1 MAWGKNRRGSSA
13 SASSAPRPSSS
24 GGRRRPPG
32 EPTEQDIARSIQQ
45 SAVRVRV
52 TLQLAADSLSLRDVL
67 AAFERDLEA
76 RRGPAVSHS
85 LDVRVTLL
93 ECGLSSWQQL
103 VELQR
108 VVAALKRPSQ
118 PQHQQ
123 LAAKTTL
130 RHDAKYDE
138 WRLALGFA
146 RESEDALW
154 AFASS
159 LMLRLKSGGV
169 PARVLLPPHRLTLL
183 LASAFVEMGEREV
196 GEYRWEGRQTW
207 RQVVVEGVGEQRE
220 EIQRV
225 LLRGNSASVEDPLA
239 GLRYPELVPVVDDML
254 NGNKDARKPVVVI
267 LRGIPGSGKS
277 TLGREIAVICRE
289 RGVALTACSADFFFE
304 TPRGYVFDV
313 KKLGAAHSNCKGDF
327 TRAVRG
333 DMPRSQGG
341 GKQRRPHQHVV
352 LVDNTSTQRWEYE
365 PYEEIA
371 RSSGCRVHIMEMK
384 CPDVLTAYR
393 MGQRNSHGVPP
404 DKVVSMFMRWEDDA
418 RAHSFTPQFELAR
431 LTANPLSDGEV
442 GGVTYIGLFLD
453 EDAQQ
458 KMLAEIPL
466 VHPNKQADHVTLFYR
481 PNKQYTRDAELGTS
495 FTVRG
500 VEVVQDERGQTLRV
514 ELDEQLPLQVRN
526 KIPHI
531 TMSVKDGV
539 SASYSNEL
547 LDSKVVTRTTIDPPI
562 ELTAR
567 VGAAL
572 FVQNQRVIT
581 TSSPFAGEENVSSKT
596 SPICSRLFI
605 LYVNESDIMDC
616 AAEDTAEL
624 LWRAQVHHHLGSQSN
639 GRRMLCVQRT
649 QASASPSL
657 TVLLKRLQDQF
668 LLDPSSH
675 FDDVMEIHHPCSFP
689 EFECAISKY
698 LARCDTINQVKVVTT
713 QEELMQ
719 TTEEASETQRPL
731 QNAELGIIRVGLQG
745 NGVQTIALL
754 APACS
759 TISSVLDLMGVSI
772 DEESRSVNFGGMRA
786 LADAWSHIFGADDQQ
801 AVRRIDT
808 TLSGLRSSVVE
819 LCLTVPSET
828 ALIEVAELE
837 TKLSSVLEHK
847 QSVQCVVD
855 SCVPGQFYFN
865 LRNSS
870 SYTPVF
876 CVRITSRQKDSD
888 ETNTAAQLQ
897 LCEHHLRTS
906 REVCDIE
913 AYSVLTALLRAVL
926 LGRCGDLL
934 PSSCRLSSLIN
945 LVAEGLVLSYLGS
958 ICGADLRPTAED
970 VTSGRIIFA
979 LYGLLI
985 YLSTLCSE
993 GWTAALGDSILA
1005 LQGNEKAQKTWRNV
1019 LANVVQDC
1027 KSVLVSNRCAEEG
1040 LQEASLLDPH
1050 DHLRVLMLLMKPDI
1064 NEASGVTPVRRSI
1077 EVSSRSTWSQLHSLA
1092 GCDKLRHV
1100 AAMVLPQDDD
1110 DDCNGDSTEFFF
1122 CAPSLVARRVDVAAS
1137 SLAVVHRVIEKLH
1150 ALEDAGS
1157 DGALCFGE
1165 FVLRSETDVVGDEEG
1180 LADLN

>member
-52 TLQLAADSLSLRDVL
+52 TLQLAADSPSLRDVL

-76 RRGPAVSHS
+76 RRGPAVSRS
-85 LDVRVTLL
+85 LDVRVALL

-313 KKLGAAHSNCKGDF
+313 KKLGAAHSKCKGDF

-384 CPDVLTAYR
+384 CPDVLIAYR

-404 DKVVSMFMRWEDDA
+404 DKV
-418 RAHSFTPQFELAR
+418 FELAR

-616 AAEDTAEL
+616 AAEDTAKL

-731 QNAELGIIRVGLQG
+731 QNAELSIIRVGLQG

-837 TKLSSVLEHK
+837 AKLSSALERK
-847 QSVQCVVD
+847 QSVHCVVG
-855 SCVPGQFYFN
+855 SCVP
-865 LRNSS
+865 
-870 SYTPVF
+870 
-876 CVRITSRQKDSD
+876 DS
-888 ETNTAAQLQ
+888 
-897 LCEHHLRTS
+897 
-906 REVCDIE
+906 
-913 AYSVLTALLRAVL
+913 
-926 LGRCGDLL
+926 
-934 PSSCRLSSLIN
+934 
-945 LVAEGLVLSYLGS
+945 
-958 ICGADLRPTAED
+958 RPTAED

-1050 DHLRVLMLLMKPDI
+1050 DHLRVFMLLMKPDI